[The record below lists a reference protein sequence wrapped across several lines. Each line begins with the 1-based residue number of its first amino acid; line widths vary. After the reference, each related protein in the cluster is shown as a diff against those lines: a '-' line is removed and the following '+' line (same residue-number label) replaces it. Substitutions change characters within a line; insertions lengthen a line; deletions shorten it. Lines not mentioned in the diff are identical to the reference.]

1 MIRTNNV
8 DMFRKVFLAALVFI
22 FAGTAIAAGQQLK
35 VGYMNPQE
43 VISQIP
49 ERADIEKKL
58 NSFVEQKRSELQQE
72 STDFQEA
79 VADYQQNSSSMSE
92 EQRAQREEELAAM
105 EEELMASQQQI
116 RQQIQQRQSELMAPI
131 YSRMDK
137 AIAAVA
143 ENMELDFVLNEAT
156 GVGETIIFYSADEQL
171 NITQQVLDQMTSES
185 N

>member
-1 MIRTNNV
+1 MITINSFI
-8 DMFRKVFLAALVFI
+8 MLRKSVLAVIIFL
-22 FAGTAIAAGQQLK
+22 FAGTVTAAGQQIR

-58 NSFVEQKRSELQQE
+58 NSFVEQRRAELQQK
-72 STDFQEA
+72 SANFQEA
-79 VADYQQNSSSMSE
+79 VAEYQQNASSMSE
-92 EQRAQREEELAAM
+92 EQMTQREEELAGM
-105 EEELMASQQQI
+105 EEELMKFQQNI
-116 RQQIQQRQSELMAPI
+116 RQQIQQRRAELMSPI

-143 ENMELDFVLNEAT
+143 ESMNLDFVLNEAT
-156 GVGETIIFYSADEQL
+156 GMSETIIYYSSQERLD
-171 NITQQVLDQMTSES
+171 ITQEVLDRMKSES